1 MRGQQRQRQAGS
13 ALSPSLVSPLPALE
27 AASTPAKPAKP
38 NIPVWVCE
46 RERAVSGM
54 TMVVHSMLKAA
65 KISSA
70 RIPRF
75 LSCGSVRYS

>member
-1 MRGQQRQRQAGS
+1 M
-13 ALSPSLVSPLPALE
+13 PALA
-27 AASTPAKPAKP
+27 AASMPAKPAKP

-65 KISSA
+65 KINSA
-70 RIPRF
+70 RSRAF
-75 LSCGSVRYS
+75 SVAAR

>member
-1 MRGQQRQRQAGS
+1 M
-13 ALSPSLVSPLPALE
+13 
-27 AASTPAKPAKP
+27 PAKP
-38 NIPVWVCE
+38 NIPVWVCD

-70 RIPRF
+70 VIPRF
-75 LSCGSVRYS
+75 QLRFSEIQLKN